1 MRLGFVYPD
10 ATGGVTV
17 VLCEVEDEYELGEF
31 DGFAD
36 AVTEGC
42 AQLGWTRGE
51 WEFKFPHSDGGQGI
65 SLILCKPRDSTQV
78 LEAFH

>member
-17 VLCEVEDEYELGEF
+17 ALCETEEEHDLDEF

-42 AQLGWTRGE
+42 AAIGWTRGE

-65 SLILCKPRDSTQV
+65 SLILCKPRGSTPA
-78 LEAFH
+78 LEAFQ

>member
-17 VLCEVEDEYELGEF
+17 ALCETEDEYELGEF

-51 WEFKFPHSDGGQGI
+51 WEFKFPHEELSQGVM
-65 SLILCKPRDSTQV
+65 LIKCRPRGSTPV
-78 LEAFH
+78 LPAFA